1 MIKYLSDFF
10 LLQINVSGHLT
21 RALGTAGLTDHIP
34 KFKHKTPGY
43 SNTRD
48 YAIYSA
54 QVFPLTLRNIF
65 LDQGKSHALTFLTTK
80 NCYHTPWVWK
90 KKTQLAKETKW
101 KRQNTYDTNVIT
113 SIRSIWQSEDMVKEL
128 MFIIYILKIEDLA
141 VLLTI

>member
-90 KKTQLAKETKW
+90 KNTTCQGNEMKTSK
-101 KRQNTYDTNVIT
+101 Y
-113 SIRSIWQSEDMVKEL
+113 IWHQCHHLHS
-128 MFIIYILKIEDLA
+128 
-141 VLLTI
+141 